1 MTSDQPRQDS
11 LYLYC
16 IMARFN
22 PGLELRLDDR
32 GPCNAANGYAEY
44 RFSES
49 LSKTRRLVV
58 GVPWL
63 RLEGR
68 SLCTWKRSPSNHRWP
83 WPPGQTGSSEIIS
96 RENDESERR
105 LIASHHRYLAVNTLC
120 KISLLNRTTSRH
132 IFFFLLSQN
141 EFVIRK
147 LLKIRLVYIY
157 VYRCAIYRN
166 TKFTKKSLKRL
177 EFEDSETIHK
187 TLTTSLPTSHPNRRT
202 SVSHS
207 RLKGVEMK
215 GKAVVERIRANRTKR
230 KS

>member
-105 LIASHHRYLAVNTLC
+105 LIASHHRYLAVNTPC

-132 IFFFLLSQN
+132 ISFSFLLSQN

-157 VYRCAIYRN
+157 IY
-166 TKFTKKSLKRL
+166 
-177 EFEDSETIHK
+177 I
-187 TLTTSLPTSHPNRRT
+187 
-202 SVSHS
+202 
-207 RLKGVEMK
+207 
-215 GKAVVERIRANRTKR
+215 
-230 KS
+230 